1 MKTIH
6 TQAIIT
12 SFTAKVD
19 GSLGMRVTTPELT
32 SEEKTEFFNLQNKN
46 VTIKITPADEKP
58 EAEVKVNA
66 DMDGKS
72 DSQRLRAVMYVY
84 WKQHKSAT
92 IKTFDEFYHRA
103 YEKLIDQYKDMI
115 D

>member
-1 MKTIH
+1 MKTL
-6 TQAIIT
+6 TTPAIIT
-12 SFTAKVD
+12 SLSAKVD
-19 GSLGMRVTTPELT
+19 GSLGMRISTPELVN
-32 SEEKTEFFNLQNKN
+32 EEKTEFFNLQNKN
-46 VTIKITPADEKP
+46 VTLKIIPADEKP
-58 EAEVKVNA
+58 DGEIKVNA
-66 DMDGKS
+66 DMGGKS

-84 WKQHKSAT
+84 WKQHKSTT